1 MADQGRRSYH
11 PVQNKPDEQDE
22 AVTTEITSSK
32 GDMIGSSTSVSKPS
46 EEAGEHDITSDE
58 LTIIEPDD
66 KPDSAV
72 QADLAKVQDMQDVLV
87 KASGLA
93 ILIPSSD
100 KLAAVLVEV
109 HKAINLLD
117 DLKVHLTTEQA
128 H

>member
-22 AVTTEITSSK
+22 EVTTEITSSK
-32 GDMIGSSTSVSKPS
+32 GEMIGRATSVSKPD
-46 EEAGEHDITSDE
+46 EGGDDTSTND
-58 LTIIEPDD
+58 LTIIEPDE
-66 KPDSAV
+66 KAEGAV

-109 HKAINLLD
+109 HKAITLLD
-117 DLKVHLTTEQA
+117 ELKVHLMTEQA